1 MDKALHKILMDLA
14 WELKDIGCKIGA
26 LQGVETLSDDDR
38 ARLQKCV
45 TSIEHAID
53 TISKK

>member
-1 MDKALHKILMDLA
+1 MDKAMHKILMDLA
-14 WELKDIGCKIGA
+14 WELKDIGCKISA
-26 LQGVETLSDDDR
+26 LQGVETLSDDER
-38 ARLQKCV
+38 ARLQKGV

>member
-1 MDKALHKILMDLA
+1 MDKAMHKILMDLA

-26 LQGVETLSDDDR
+26 LQGVETLSDDER
-38 ARLQKCV
+38 ARLQKGV